1 MDTKV
6 RKVRCPR
13 CRSVLKEPSD
23 VPVYECGGCGIKL
36 QAKKRNNSAV
46 DTTSQRPGDDS
57 LGKQK
62 AGQVFVDQEAASSSH
77 QQSMLNSTN
86 ESDQNSD
93 HNDQDATKMAEN
105 GKVDA
110 PASVVEECSSEKL
123 KIKQFS
129 DNQEPCC
136 SSSNQQSMHN
146 STDESDQNSDHNDI
160 RSSNKDQDA
169 AKIPENGT
177 VDAPPSVVEEHSS
190 EKLKI
195 KQLSDYQEP
204 CGSSNQQSLVN
215 SSNEPDQNIRNDPR
229 SSTEFSGHEDP
240 ESSPEATSHNIID
253 QERKQQQDQSHYQE
267 NGTATAKQKIEQLSD
282 DTETGSSLTH
292 LLLVNSMNELDRNND
307 LNEHLSSSEL
317 SYHDDPESS
326 PEATAH
332 NIIDQ
337 EQEQEQNQKHDQSH
351 YQKQQENVTVIGLEH
366 SSGKQKIEQLFDDTE
381 TGSSFR
387 QLLLVNSMNELDRIN
402 DLNEHL
408 SSSELSYHEDPEP
421 WTEDTIHN
429 RGKRHETEFVSCR
442 NETEIEESSSEFE
455 EAIANTSIISDSDG
469 GSKPSFRSM
478 IADKLLVTRQKKPVY
493 LDEDDLLSED
503 ESADLRHRRR
513 FGRIRSEE
521 SMETA
526 RFDGTGY
533 YEYEGSVSSFDGNDN
548 QNPRKHHIGSIRD
561 EHVDSGHRYRFN
573 RRKDEHRSM
582 DVRSI
587 YGLNEFHKNPRH
599 HRSPMIPENPNLERI
614 KLLKLVRELQDQL
627 ERKNVSH
634 LQQARYGQRM
644 AFSGEA
650 TAVNR
655 RRDGGSC
662 HHCCPQDRHF
672 SSQLPRHHDCCNGL
686 NYRPNTYH
694 SPRFSGPSSPKHNH
708 SVHSESDFS
717 APFRSPK
724 KKQYVRPI
732 AGGSPWIACYLCSKL
747 LQLPQSFLLFNR
759 RYHSLRCG
767 ACFKI
772 LNFTL
777 SNGTH
782 VSRYYPEEMI
792 AAPPSSEV
800 EDFDTLTGPWAG
812 PVSCSDRS
820 FEKSYST
827 ETHRNCSRE
836 FSDERRKG
844 TMSRGPSGSTRPP
857 SSKISGRRM
866 ATSEI
871 EEVEPRPNGSPLHW
885 LMGYASPSKVIRGL

>member
-1 MDTKV
+1 METKA
-6 RKVRCPR
+6 RRVRCPR
-13 CRSVLKEPSD
+13 CRSVLSEPSD
-23 VPVYECGGCGIKL
+23 VSLYECGGCGTKL

-46 DTTSQRPGDDS
+46 DTTSQRLRDDS

-93 HNDQDATKMAEN
+93 HNDQDAAKIAEN
-105 GKVDA
+105 GTDDA
-110 PASVVEECSSEKL
+110 PASVVEECLSEKL
-123 KIKQFS
+123 KIKQLS

-136 SSSNQQSMHN
+136 SSNQQSVHN
-146 STDESDQNSDHNDI
+146 STDESDQNSDHNDLHG
-160 RSSNKDQDA
+160 SNKDQDA

-177 VDAPPSVVEEHSS
+177 VVAPPSVVEEHSS
-190 EKLKI
+190 EILKI

-204 CGSSNQQSLVN
+204 CCSSNQQSLVN

-229 SSTEFSGHEDP
+229 NSTELSGREDP
-240 ESSPEATSHNIID
+240 ESSPEATAHNIID
-253 QERKQQQDQSHYQE
+253 REQQEEQKQKQDQSHHQE
-267 NGTATAKQKIEQLSD
+267 NGTATGKQEIEQLSD
-282 DTETGSSLTH
+282 DTETSSSLTH

-326 PEATAH
+326 PEAAAH

-337 EQEQEQNQKHDQSH
+337 EQEQNHKQDQSH

-381 TGSSFR
+381 PGSS
-387 QLLLVNSMNELDRIN
+387 LVLVNSMNELDRIN

-421 WTEDTIHN
+421 WTKATIHN
-429 RGKRHETEFVSCR
+429 RGKRHDTEFVSCR
-442 NETEIEESSSEFE
+442 NESEIEESSSEFE
-455 EAIANTSIISDSDG
+455 EAIANTRIISDSDG
-469 GSKPSFRSM
+469 GSKPRFRSM
-478 IADKLLVTRQKKPVY
+478 IADKLFDTRQKKPVY

-503 ESADLRHRRR
+503 GSADLHHLRRL
-513 FGRIRSEE
+513 GRIRSED
-521 SMETA
+521 SIETA
-526 RFDGTGY
+526 RFGGTSY
-533 YEYEGSVSSFDGNDN
+533 YGYEGSVSSFDGNDD
-548 QNPRKHHIGSIRD
+548 QNSRKHHIDATRD
-561 EHVDSGHRYRFN
+561 EHVDSGNRYRFN

-582 DVRSI
+582 DVRSV
-587 YGLNEFHKNPRH
+587 YGLNEFRENPRH
-599 HRSPMIPENPNLERI
+599 HRSPMIPEYPNLEKI
-614 KLLKLVRELQDQL
+614 ELLKLVRELQDQL
-627 ERKNVSH
+627 ERNNVSH
-634 LQQARYGQRM
+634 LQQARYDQRM

-650 TAVNR
+650 TVVNR
-655 RRDGGSC
+655 RRDAVSC
-662 HHCCPQDRHF
+662 YHCCPQDRHF
-672 SSQLPRHHDCCNGL
+672 SAQLPHRHDCCNGL
-686 NYRPNTYH
+686 SYRPNTYH
-694 SPRFSGPSSPKHNH
+694 SPLFSGPSSPKHN
-708 SVHSESDFS
+708 HSESDFS

-732 AGGSPWIACYLCSKL
+732 AGGSPWIACYLCSKF
-747 LQLPQSFLLFNR
+747 LQLPQSFLLFNK

-767 ACFKI
+767 ACFKV

-827 ETHRNCSRE
+827 ETDRNGSRE
-836 FSDERRKG
+836 FSEERRKG

-871 EEVEPRPNGSPLHW
+871 EEVEPAPNGSPLHW